1 MDKISKIY
9 AVILNRSHNGYGSAG
24 NCKVVGLRRE
34 KELIT
39 DEEIIK
45 TYIPSDCKIFSNILF
60 DAYPEGKVKDLVEI
74 FTEKISPNRTDGQN
88 YYVTHSFVKKIG
100 TPVID
105 VPNEYLSSEYID
117 LNEISKYLS
126 ERKLYPINY
135 SYIYLCDYKSL
146 FGPFRVANES
156 IAPIK
161 GKHTYSFEYKIEELI
176 DDQELNYSMIIS
188 EPKTKIK
195 AIDCSTP
202 GQLVEFLKSRLT
214 IDRADLNL
222 IANISK
228 EIAEH
233 NMGALEL
240 DGIRLNRA
248 SEYISQLTLSFNE
261 LQSILKKKDD
271 WTTVIGQVV
280 NNYKEEFKDLAL
292 QDIKKLITE
301 HEIELTNKKKE
312 IGILEENILKKQ
324 EVVNQLNTDLETISV
339 RKDDL
344 VLNIKMLA
352 GLTDTSKKQMVP
364 ETEIFFEIIKN
375 DNKSLYENVDEFYDD
390 LKETYNI
397 KVPNKA
403 LYEDGLFKLRENNFF
418 VANSSAYVLNLLSHL
433 GQCEILIQNAEPDWL
448 KYSYWKN
455 NGLEFLANKAE
466 CNRRANYFYVLQDF
480 NIASFE
486 CYGKPVLDISNKI
499 RKSLFGD
506 DKPFPD
512 NLFIILVRAN
522 SEIEDFG
529 FAINK
534 STFKNWCFLPDVSD
548 ITKIEFPSCN
558 GIDLHNLNID
568 RHTKEYS
575 ENYF

>member
-1 MDKISKIY
+1 
-9 AVILNRSHNGYGSAG
+9 
-24 NCKVVGLRRE
+24 
-34 KELIT
+34 
-39 DEEIIK
+39 
-45 TYIPSDCKIFSNILF
+45 
-60 DAYPEGKVKDLVEI
+60 
-74 FTEKISPNRTDGQN
+74 
-88 YYVTHSFVKKIG
+88 
-100 TPVID
+100 
-105 VPNEYLSSEYID
+105 

-271 WTTVIGQVV
+271 WINVVEQVV
-280 NNYKEEFKDLAL
+280 ANHRNEIKDLAL
-292 QDIKKLITE
+292 QDIKKSIHE
-301 HEIELTNKKKE
+301 QEIELTNKKRE
-312 IGILEENILKKQ
+312 VGLLEENILKKQ
-324 EVVNQLNTDLETISV
+324 EILNQLITDLDTITA

-344 VLNIKMLA
+344 VLNIKLLA
-352 GLTDTSKKQMVP
+352 GLTDKSNQQIIP
-364 ETEIFFEIIKN
+364 ETETCFEILKN
-375 DNKSLYENVDEFYDD
+375 ENKLLYENVDDFYFE

-397 KVPNKA
+397 KVPNESI
-403 LYEDGLFKLRENNFF
+403 YEDGLFKLRENNFL
-418 VANSSAYVLNLLSHL
+418 VANCSSYVLNLLSHL

-448 KYSYWKN
+448 KFSYWKN
-455 NGLEFLANKAE
+455 NGLGLLANKAE
-466 CNRRANYFYVLQDF
+466 FNRSTNYFYVLQDF

-512 NLFIILVRAN
+512 NLFIILVSAD
-522 SEIEDFG
+522 SEIEEFG
-529 FAINK
+529 FDINK
-534 STFKNWCFLPDVSD
+534 STFKNWCFLPYVSD
-548 ITKIEFPSCN
+548 ISKIEFPSCN
-558 GIDLHNLNID
+558 GIDLHKLNID
-568 RHTKEYS
+568 RQTKEYS